1 MKALFAIA
9 MLLLVTACGKK
20 EAPSST
26 EQGKLPRGCDRVQIL
41 RIDTDSEGQH
51 TLMETQDAHHFRFL
65 RDGNFG
71 NVGEVFSFCHGH

>member
-20 EAPSST
+20 EAPAT
-26 EQGKLPRGCDRVQIL
+26 ETGKLPRGCDRVQVL

-51 TLMETQDAHHFRFL
+51 TLMETQDAHHFRL
-65 RDGNFG
+65 IRDGNFG